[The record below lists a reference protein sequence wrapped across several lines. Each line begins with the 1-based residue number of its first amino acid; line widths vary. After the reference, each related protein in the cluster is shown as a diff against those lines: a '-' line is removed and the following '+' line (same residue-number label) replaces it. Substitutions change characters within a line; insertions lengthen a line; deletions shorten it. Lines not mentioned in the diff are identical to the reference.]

1 MTTDSIGSRFGVLGS
16 YGGTPLE
23 DSDGPR
29 RTAGSRGRSAP
40 QSAELHV
47 SSWLT
52 RGPVSLAQGVQMGVA
67 AAQAGLAAADGS
79 RGSVPPAQAD
89 WLAFAPQATDIPQES
104 GASLQVWLDIA
115 TGHMALQDA
124 MQAASARVQPAVPQ
138 AAAQPREKVALGPP
152 AETAPA
158 AQPEAPELTRPPLES
173 ASPFPSPLPSPS
185 PSPSALVSASASPPA
200 RPPAEQGA
208 RAALAEARRSFTTAL
223 ERLDAQLEPALAAAL
238 SRLPGQDAAAAA
250 QSAASR
256 MRSQPERAL
265 ETQRK
270 TQLPGVL
277 GLLRWDFTPLT
288 EPLPDA
294 LPAKP

>member
-1 MTTDSIGSRFGVLGS
+1 
-16 YGGTPLE
+16 
-23 DSDGPR
+23 
-29 RTAGSRGRSAP
+29 
-40 QSAELHV
+40 
-47 SSWLT
+47 
-52 RGPVSLAQGVQMGVA
+52 
-67 AAQAGLAAADGS
+67 
-79 RGSVPPAQAD
+79 
-89 WLAFAPQATDIPQES
+89 
-104 GASLQVWLDIA
+104 
-115 TGHMALQDA
+115 MALQDA

-138 AAAQPREKVALGPP
+138 AAAQPREMVALGPP

-158 AQPEAPELTRPPLES
+158 APPEAPPEAPELTRPPLES

-277 GLLRWDFTPLT
+277 GLLRWDFTPLS

-294 LPAKP
+294 LPARP